1 MIFRSHIFTDKIPIT
16 RNIQN
21 GGGDGG
27 GLAGQGG
34 RPCIGICFL
43 RLVVVVV
50 VMLIVIEMVML
61 VIEMAETVGFVL
73 IFFCWVMAPVVVEML
88 VVDNVELDLVMV
100 NVEGI

>member
-1 MIFRSHIFTDKIPIT
+1 MDGMGWDGLDLRVGGGIEHLTVLIT
-16 RNIQN
+16 WNIQN

-50 VMLIVIEMVML
+50 VMVMVIEMVML

-73 IFFCWVMAPVVVEML
+73 IFFLLGDGTSGGGDV
-88 VVDNVELDLVMV
+88 
-100 NVEGI
+100 GGG